1 MEKAKAKT
9 KAKRKGGAEKLRAR
23 KKQALRADAAACV
36 KITDM
41 FSTGAGPS
49 SAPVAD
55 IGGEEDDERE
65 RDQREWGEGGELAV
79 ASPEE
84 ESVSESEESKEQ
96 EDIDYFARPEP
107 SIEFSSLSP
116 LALISLPLIIFLTT
130 NIGHGEFSSLSP
142 LALISLPLIIFLT
155 TNIGHGC
162 TCECCRADN
171 LEAVQECVC
180 CRELAKVQALNGN
193 HGGSCITQHP
203 GFEAICLNE
212 YVLDVA
218 YSYYKQNH
226 GHLNKSPH
234 EYVLLDKV
242 CFLGMW
248 ELGTKWGWHNH
259 WFHCELCIDILLVCA
274 LLHYFLQEFLGI
286 FCKCKF

>member
-107 SIEFSSLSP
+107 SMLQM
-116 LALISLPLIIFLTT
+116 FL
-130 NIGHGEFSSLSP
+130 E
-142 LALISLPLIIFLT
+142 
-155 TNIGHGC
+155 
-162 TCECCRADN
+162 
-171 LEAVQECVC
+171 
-180 CRELAKVQALNGN
+180 
-193 HGGSCITQHP
+193 QHP
-203 GFEAICLNE
+203 QQHTRNP
-212 YVLDVA
+212 VVQKR
-218 YSYYKQNH
+218 S
-226 GHLNKSPH
+226 
-234 EYVLLDKV
+234 
-242 CFLGMW
+242 
-248 ELGTKWGWHNH
+248 
-259 WFHCELCIDILLVCA
+259 
-274 LLHYFLQEFLGI
+274 
-286 FCKCKF
+286 